1 MICIIPYE
9 NLSLSRAPPT
19 GDSGALA
26 GAAPAPRSC
35 PSLAA
40 AASLQREAAAAR
52 DGPHNRQPSQ
62 PPSSLPRYS
71 TTPPRSTPLWWAGR
85 PWQGG
90 SASPGHGSGLT
101 RWLAASPLLS
111 ARLLPVRRPLCPWG
125 RTWDCF
131 WEPQLL
137 PLASGLAGGDGS
149 ALPGSRSAP
158 PPRLVATSSP
168 CCGVDAPGLRGAW
181 GWPPGCRAAPA
192 GCRAAG

>member
-1 MICIIPYE
+1 MLGIP
-9 NLSLSRAPPT
+9 RALQT
-19 GDSGALA
+19 GVSGASRRCRPGPPLTPPLRPPPSPSGVRRWRPA
-26 GAAPAPRSC
+26 QPATTAAPFLP
-35 PSLAA
+35 PPL
-40 AASLQREAAAAR
+40 L
-52 DGPHNRQPSQ
+52 HH
-62 PPSSLPRYS
+62 PSSLHA
-71 TTPPRSTPLWWAGR
+71 TPAVGR
-85 PWQGG
+85 PWKGG

-111 ARLLPVRRPLCPWG
+111 AWLLPVRRPLCPRG
-125 RTWDCF
+125 RAWDCF